1 VRSAL
6 AQALLPLLDDD
17 QEKALAS
24 GQAAIDA
31 FPDLFQAALQDR
43 MLAKLGITHRTP
55 DNDVLMQDLLTLM
68 QEEKTD
74 FTLTFRYLSDLIAPE
89 TASGGGISSIFALPD
104 TFDPWLKHWQQRL
117 SNEALNASERQA
129 GMYAVNPAFIPRNH
143 LVEEAI
149 EAATR
154 REDFGP
160 FNQLVDLLSQP
171 DKFDIDKA
179 RYATPP
185 RPEQVVSQTFCGT

>member
-1 VRSAL
+1 VL

-43 MLAKLGITHRTP
+43 MLAKLGITHRAP
-55 DNDVLMQDLLTLM
+55 DDDVLMQDLLTLL

-74 FTLTFRYLSDLIAPE
+74 FTLAFRHLSDLIAPE
-89 TASGGGISSIFALPD
+89 TASGGGVGAIFELPD
-104 TFDPWLKHWQQRL
+104 AFDPWLNQWQQRL
-117 SNEALNASERQA
+117 GSEPQNASERQA
-129 GMYAVNPAFIPRNH
+129 GMYIVNPAFIPRNH

-149 EAATR
+149 DAATR
-154 REDFGP
+154 QKDFGP

-171 DKFDIDKA
+171 DKFDKDKA